1 MTVGNSTFGSTV
13 AVGTNF
19 GLSYIRNGVGR
30 KTWSGA
36 DNPKQPKQSDY
47 YEIPKDYVKWVRV
60 PGQKKK
66 VRIVVKRMK
75 LKKFRVYPRR
85 LKSQTMHN
93 YTVHYEKQDDQL
105 MKFKLNGVG
114 TEYSATATAAGFG
127 DLGFSFPVISNND
140 ELEYLSMLR
149 KKVNGS
155 KFNLGSFLG
164 EGHQSLSMI
173 RGAATKLAWGLK
185 AWHFAVNA
193 TTKNE
198 RQFHARNAARYLT
211 EGTDRQK
218 ISRKTPASNWLE
230 LQYGWFP
237 LLQDAQDGAKML
249 AHFLEVPFH
258 QTVKFGSMKSG
269 SISGA
274 ASSQPGWGGACHTR
288 VSYTALIKERNIAQ
302 LSGLTDIASVAW
314 ELMPYSFVVDW
325 FIPIGDYLQARGT
338 LSGVDCTL
346 ARWKTNVGEITSS
359 SSRTATG
366 YVKTVDAR
374 FSKVWVD
381 GGRTII
387 AFPEPP
393 LPELKGFGEVLNWK
407 RTANA
412 VALLSQSL
420 VLKK

>member
-1 MTVGNSTFGSTV
+1 MTVGNRTFGSTSSV
-13 AVGTNF
+13 FTNF
-19 GLSYIRNGVGR
+19 GLSYVYNGSGK

-36 DNPKQPKQSDY
+36 DNPKQPKQYEY
-47 YEIPKDYVKWVRV
+47 YQVPKDYVKWLRV

-66 VRIVVKRMK
+66 VRFVVKRMK
-75 LKKFRVYPRR
+75 LRRFRVYPKR

-93 YTVHYEKQDDQL
+93 YTVHYEKRDEQL
-105 MKFKLNGVG
+105 MKFKLNGTG
-114 TEYSATATAAGFG
+114 TEYSASATAAGFG
-127 DLGFSFPVISNND
+127 NLGFNFPVISNND
-140 ELEYLSMLR
+140 ELEFLGKLR
-149 KKVNGS
+149 KKVSGS

-164 EGHQSLSMI
+164 EGHQSLAMI

-185 AWHFAVNA
+185 AWHLAVNA
-193 TTKNE
+193 GTKVE

-230 LQYGWFP
+230 LQYGWLP
-237 LLQDAQDGAKML
+237 LLQDAEDGAKML

-258 QTVKFGSMKSG
+258 KTVKFGDLRGG

-274 ASSQPGWGGACHTR
+274 STPYAGWGGACHTR
-288 VSYTALIKERNIAQ
+288 VSYTALIKERNVAQ
-302 LSGLTDIASVAW
+302 LTGLTDVASVAW
-314 ELMPYSFVVDW
+314 ELLPYSFVVDW

-338 LSGVDCTL
+338 LSGVECTL
-346 ARWKTNVGEITSS
+346 ARWQTNVGEITSS
-359 SSRTATG
+359 ANRTPDG
-366 YVKTVDAR
+366 YVKTVDGVFR
-374 FSKVWVD
+374 KVYMD

-387 AFPEPP
+387 PFPEPP

-420 VLKK
+420 VLRK